1 MPFDEEEKLIDA
13 FREYVKLELELDEA
27 KSRLASQPD
36 FNLMD
41 AYQMVDKFSKGWVT
55 APEII
60 EALADLGAYPHK
72 DDVYLFVRR
81 YDRDGDGRIL
91 YSDFCDALTPWDESV
106 ASAMARRPAYH
117 IQHGYCRTHF
127 FMIETR
133 NMFLSTLRTHFT
145 VEEQAEMLRTRLSR
159 RPNFNIH
166 EAFQAIDRDSN
177 GYLTRTEM
185 RRILGDNGV
194 YVSERDLCML
204 VGRFDRNNDGRI
216 SYAEFMEEMVSKC
229 PNK

>member
-145 VEEQAEMLRTRLSR
+145 VEEQAEMLRKRLSR